1 MLVIF
6 IFIVFMDLVWWS
18 SNNNINAKCMIK
30 VSAEKRRQKL
40 WMFANGWLLVMYSQ
54 FIHTDW
60 FEKAIFKLQRRT
72 SKCVRTVSLCASTA
86 CDGVSLRTNMWIG
99 DITYPLCLES
109 WIQTCLPYLPA
120 TVHIQ
125 LRSKSGLIVDFLTSY
140 LLINIIIKFWFYAI
154 TAVLWCDIWKKNYVV
169 GELRNVASSAE
180 LIAWLLPTEDA
191 NVNKKKIRT
200 VTRW

>member
-1 MLVIF
+1 MSTT
-6 IFIVFMDLVWWS
+6 S
-18 SNNNINAKCMIK
+18 S
-30 VSAEKRRQKL
+30 
-40 WMFANGWLLVMYSQ
+40 
-54 FIHTDW
+54 
-60 FEKAIFKLQRRT
+60 
-72 SKCVRTVSLCASTA
+72 
-86 CDGVSLRTNMWIG
+86 
-99 DITYPLCLES
+99 
-109 WIQTCLPYLPA
+109 A

-191 NVNKKKIRT
+191 NVNKKKNT
-200 VTRW
+200 NCD